1 MFIYKPVKTT
11 PLNKKHVAH
20 KSWTVTDETSANFG
34 VVSYSGEYSRGEWS
48 VSDTACA
55 NIALER
61 TTTNG
66 YYMRE
71 IFDSIYH
78 LYYTDPENFTKS
90 NDAEYLLQQTR
101 NINSSIY
108 VVSIPSNI
116 FGKRLKENSFT
127 MSRAAATTVYDDG
140 IGNLRDSNISI
151 QELSKSDYHI
161 KCDFND
167 LETVNSLCEMIPDL
181 KLDVLINNA
190 YSGNFITKH
199 FNKIQPDIFS
209 SDFIKNTIPTI
220 LITQSTISYFKK
232 IKRGKIIT
240 ILTSTLV
247 NQPPAGASSY
257 VANKAYLQSLTK
269 SWAVENKKFN
279 ITSNS
284 VSPALM
290 QTKLTS
296 DIDERII
303 DQIINSHPLKKIL
316 RTTEVAET
324 VAFLVN
330 SSQQINGIDLVINS
344 AENIK

>member
-1 MFIYKPVKTT
+1 MNILVTGGASGLGESITKKL
-11 PLNKKHVAH
+11 LNNKNH
-20 KSWTVTDETSANFG
+20 TV
-34 VVSYSGEYSRGEWS
+34 Y
-48 VSDTACA
+48 
-55 NIALER
+55 
-61 TTTNG
+61 
-66 YYMRE
+66 
-71 IFDSIYH
+71 
-78 LYYTDPENFTKS
+78 FTFCGS
-90 NDAEYLLQQTR
+90 
-101 NINSSIY
+101 
-108 VVSIPSNI
+108 
-116 FGKRLKENSFT
+116 KENADKISSSF
-127 MSRAAATTVYDDG
+127 
-140 IGNLRDSNISI
+140 SN
-151 QELSKSDYHI
+151 SKAI

-303 DQIINSHPLKKIL
+303 DQIINNHPLKKIL

>member
-1 MFIYKPVKTT
+1 MNILVTGGASGLGKSITKK
-11 PLNKKHVAH
+11 LLKNKNY
-20 KSWTVTDETSANFG
+20 TV
-34 VVSYSGEYSRGEWS
+34 Y
-48 VSDTACA
+48 
-55 NIALER
+55 
-61 TTTNG
+61 
-66 YYMRE
+66 
-71 IFDSIYH
+71 
-78 LYYTDPENFTKS
+78 FTFCGS
-90 NDAEYLLQQTR
+90 
-101 NINSSIY
+101 
-108 VVSIPSNI
+108 
-116 FGKRLKENSFT
+116 KENADKIS
-127 MSRAAATTVYDDG
+127 
-140 IGNLRDSNISI
+140 SNFSN
-151 QELSKSDYHI
+151 SKAI

-167 LETVNSLCEMIPDL
+167 LETVNSLCEMVPDL

-199 FNKIQPDIFS
+199 FNKIPADVFA

-232 IKRGKIIT
+232 IKKGKIIT
-240 ILTSTLV
+240 ILTSALV
-247 NQPPAGASSY
+247 NHSPLGASSY
-257 VANKAYLQSLTK
+257 IANKAYLQSLTK

-284 VSPALM
+284 VSPSLM

-303 DQIINSHPLKKIL
+303 DQIINNHPLKKIL

-344 AENIK
+344 AESIK